1 MKWKPWSTAKRLG
14 GNRRGIMCRFKC
26 SEGKCPRRGYSIRSV
41 ALRKGPQMDNGVLVK
56 TRDTMIQFKMSS
68 NTKLFVPTLQ
78 RIMWD
83 ENAFFYF
90 IKGGHL

>member
-1 MKWKPWSTAKRLG
+1 
-14 GNRRGIMCRFKC
+14 
-26 SEGKCPRRGYSIRSV
+26 V